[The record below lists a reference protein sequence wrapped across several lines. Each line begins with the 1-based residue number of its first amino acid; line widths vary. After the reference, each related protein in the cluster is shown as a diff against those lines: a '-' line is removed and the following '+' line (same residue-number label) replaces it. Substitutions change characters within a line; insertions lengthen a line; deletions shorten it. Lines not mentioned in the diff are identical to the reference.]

1 MTKGEVKVSRLSA
14 DERRN
19 QILQVAIKLFSRKG
33 FSGTTTKEI
42 AQAAGVSEA
51 IIFKHFA
58 TKSDLYN
65 AILDYKCCEAGI
77 EQAFSFLDKAIGS
90 KSDYEIFYELTLNA
104 ISHHEKDPEF
114 LRLLMLS
121 ALEGHEFSEI
131 FVRRKIE
138 PLYEILSNYISQR
151 QKDGAFRG
159 DINPRLIV
167 RTFFG
172 MITHHA
178 MNKLLWDSQ
187 QRILRVSDEEAA
199 RAFSEILLSGIKKNR
214 EEKSDAKS

>member
-1 MTKGEVKVSRLSA
+1 MTRTEASRMSA

-33 FSGTTTKEI
+33 FSGTTTREI
-42 AQAAGVSEA
+42 AQAAGISEA

-58 TKSDLYN
+58 TKSDLYS
-65 AILDYKCCEAGI
+65 AILDYKCHEAGL
-77 EQAFSFLDKAIGS
+77 EQSFSLLHEAIGS
-90 KSDYEIFYELTLNA
+90 KNDYEIFYELTLNA
-104 ISHHEKDPEF
+104 ITHHEKDPEF

-121 ALEGHEFSEI
+121 ALEGHEFAEM

-138 PLYEILSNYISQR
+138 PLYEILSEYIAQR
-151 QKDGAFRG
+151 QKDGVFRN
-159 DINPRLIV
+159 DINPKLIV
-167 RTFFG
+167 RAFLG
-172 MITHHA
+172 MITHHS

-187 QRILRVSDEEAA
+187 QRILKVSDEEAA

-214 EEKSDAKS
+214 EENSNVEN